1 MNITKLYIPHFGI
14 FLPYLIGTYFSKW
27 KHCKTLK
34 IIIYVSMKHIFQKK
48 FRGLWVVW
56 RKIFQQSCMY
66 GTCHSAK
73 NWRCGNFLNLSHS
86 RRCRLL
92 YFSRAILWLSQCRT
106 APPTTSH
113 FRPILGSK
121 SMAPWGEAS
130 QIGWS
135 VNVPKIRTKWMVWY
149 QLALAVSFCH
159 LDP

>member
-1 MNITKLYIPHFGI
+1 MDEHN
-14 FLPYLIGTYFSKW
+14 
-27 KHCKTLK
+27 KTLYSSFGNFFAIFDWYLFLK
-34 IIIYVSMKHIFQKK
+34 VEALQNFIIYVSMKHIFQKK

-66 GTCHSAK
+66 GKCHSAK